1 MPNSGGPARLVRC
14 SSAIGNAS
22 LRRRVNVVASE
33 QPTAGVRR
41 SDAWFHDPD
50 MYGFVRRAFAKSMGY
65 DDQDLARP
73 IIGIAQTQS
82 DLNNCNNNF
91 RELADYVKRGVWQ
104 AGGTPLEFPTIS
116 LGELFM
122 KPTTMLYRNLMA
134 MDTEEMIRCHPLDG
148 VVLLGNC
155 DKTVPA
161 QMMGS
166 ASANIPA
173 LILTG
178 GPHLSGRFRGQS
190 LGACSDCRRF
200 WAEYRAGAMSA
211 ETLGEV
217 EDGINRSDGHC
228 TVMGTAST
236 MAGVAEALGWA
247 LPHTAAI
254 PAVDARRFRLAEA
267 AGRHSVRMVQDT
279 IRPKDIL
286 TPHAFE
292 NAIRVM
298 MALGGSTNAVIH
310 LTAVAGRA
318 GVKLDLD
325 LFDRISRETPFI
337 TNLQPSGQFHMEQL
351 HEAGGVPAVMKELA
365 RGGLLHLDAPTVMG
379 VTLGELLDR
388 VPPLG
393 DSSAT
398 GSGWYGPDRAILP
411 LEHPLD
417 SEGGVAVL
425 RGNLAPDRAVIKQTA
440 MSPNLRKHRGQAV
453 VFGSLADLAAR
464 IDDPALDVNPGSVLV
479 LQNAGPKGAPGMPEA
494 GSLPIPKKLL
504 AAGVRDMVRISDAR
518 MSGTAFGAVVLHV
531 SPEAAVGGPLGLV
544 QTGDWIALDV
554 DARSLILEVGDAE
567 LADRRQSW
575 QPPKTVRQT
584 RGYARLYVEHVN
596 QAHEGAD
603 FDFLVGGD

>member
-1 MPNSGGPARLVRC
+1 MHTPNVHQ
-14 SSAIGNAS
+14 
-22 LRRRVNVVASE
+22 
-33 QPTAGVRR
+33 QPVIHRR

-91 RELADYVKRGVWQ
+91 LELAEHVKRGVWQ

-134 MDTEEMIRCHPLDG
+134 MDTEEMIRAHPLDG

-161 QMMGS
+161 QMMGA
-166 ASANIPA
+166 ASANVPA

-200 WAEYRAGAMSA
+200 WAEYRAGSLS
-211 ETLGEV
+211 EEELCEV

-236 MAGVAEALGWA
+236 MAGIAEALGWA

-254 PAVDARRFRLAEA
+254 PAPDARRLRLAEA
-267 AGRHSVRMVQDT
+267 AGRQSVAMVQSAIKPGDF
-279 IRPKDIL
+279 L
-286 TPHAFE
+286 TPRAFE
-292 NAIRVM
+292 NAIRLI

-310 LTAVAGRA
+310 LTAVAGRR
-318 GVKLDLD
+318 GIPLPLD
-325 LFDRISRETPFI
+325 LFDRISRETPYI

-351 HEAGGVPAVMKELA
+351 HEAGGVPAVLKELA
-365 RGGLLHLDAPTVMG
+365 RGGLLHLDERTVSG
-379 VTLGELLDR
+379 QTLGESLER
-388 VPPLG
+388 VLPLG
-393 DSSAT
+393 ADASSGT
-398 GSGWYGPDRAILP
+398 GWCGAERIIF
-411 LEHPLD
+411 PLD
-417 SEGGVAVL
+417 QPLAADGGIVVL
-425 RGNLAPDRAVIKQTA
+425 RGNLAPLGAVVKQTA
-440 MSPNLRKHRGQAV
+440 VTPHLRKHRGKAL
-453 VFGSLADLAAR
+453 VFTSTSDLAAR
-464 IDDPALDVNPGSVLV
+464 VDDPALEVSPETVLV

-504 AAGVRDMVRISDAR
+504 AAGVRDMLRISDAR

-531 SPEAAVGGPLGLV
+531 APEAAVGGPLGLV
-544 QTGDWIALDV
+544 QTGDWIDV
-554 DARSLILEVGDAE
+554 DLDARRLHLEVADDE
-567 LADRRQSW
+567 LARRRAAW
-575 QPPKTVRQT
+575 QPPAGLRQA
-584 RGYARLYVEHVN
+584 RGYTRLYVDHVL
-596 QAHEGAD
+596 QADEGAD
-603 FDFLVGGD
+603 FDFLTGGD

>member
-1 MPNSGGPARLVRC
+1 
-14 SSAIGNAS
+14 
-22 LRRRVNVVASE
+22 
-33 QPTAGVRR
+33 
-41 SDAWFHDPD
+41 

-91 RELADYVKRGVWQ
+91 DELAEYVKRGVWQ

-122 KPTTMLYRNLMA
+122 RPTTMLYRNLMA
-134 MDTEEMIRCHPLDG
+134 MDTEEMIRAHPLDG

-161 QMMGS
+161 QMMGA
-166 ASANIPA
+166 ASANVPA

-200 WAEYRAGAMSA
+200 WTEYRAGTLSEA
-211 ETLGEV
+211 ELGEV

-236 MAGVAEALGWA
+236 MAAVAEALGWA

-254 PAVDARRFRLAEA
+254 PAPDARRLRLAEV
-267 AGRHSVRMVQDT
+267 AGRQSVAMVRSAIKPGDF
-279 IRPKDIL
+279 L
-286 TPHAFE
+286 TPRSFE
-292 NAIRVM
+292 NAIRLI

-310 LTAVAGRA
+310 LTAVAGRRA
-318 GVKLDLD
+318 IPLSLD
-325 LFDRISRETPFI
+325 LFDRISRETPYI
-337 TNLQPSGQFHMEQL
+337 TNLQPSGEFHMEQL

-365 RGGLLHLDAPTVMG
+365 RGGLLHLDERTITG
-379 VTLGELLDR
+379 QTLGESLER
-388 VPPLG
+388 VLPLG
-393 DSSAT
+393 DSAAT
-398 GSGWYGPDRAILP
+398 GTGWCGTERIIFP
-411 LEHPLD
+411 LEQPLSSD
-417 SEGGVAVL
+417 GGIVVL
-425 RGNLAPDRAVIKQTA
+425 RGNLAPQGAVVKQTA
-440 MSPNLRKHRGQAV
+440 VSSHLKKHRGRAL
-453 VFGSLADLAAR
+453 VFTSTADLAAR
-464 IDDPALDVNPGSVLV
+464 IDDPALDVTPETVLV

-504 AAGVRDMVRISDAR
+504 AAGVRDMLRISDAR

-531 SPEAAVGGPLGLV
+531 APEAAVGGPLGLV
-544 QTGDWIALDV
+544 QTGDWIDV
-554 DARSLILEVGDAE
+554 DLDARRLHLEVDDDE
-567 LADRRQSW
+567 LGRRRTRW
-575 QPPKTVRQT
+575 QPPASLRQT
-584 RGYARLYVEHVN
+584 RGYSRLYVDHVL
-596 QAHEGAD
+596 QADQGAD

>member
-1 MPNSGGPARLVRC
+1 MP
-14 SSAIGNAS
+14 
-22 LRRRVNVVASE
+22 SE
-33 QPTAGVRR
+33 PVTPRR

-91 RELADYVKRGVWQ
+91 RELADFVKRGVWQ

-161 QMMGS
+161 QMMGA
-166 ASANIPA
+166 ASANVPA
-173 LILTG
+173 LVLTG

-200 WAEYRAGAMSA
+200 WAEHRAG
-211 ETLGEV
+211 TLSDEELSEV

-236 MAGVAEALGWA
+236 MAAVAEALGWA

-254 PAVDARRFRLAEA
+254 PAPDARRFRLAEA
-267 AGRHSVRMVQDT
+267 AGRQSVAMVQSAV
-279 IRPKDIL
+279 RPSDFL
-286 TPHAFE
+286 TPRAFE
-292 NAIRVM
+292 NAIRLI

-310 LTAVAGRA
+310 LTAVAGRR
-318 GVKLDLD
+318 GIPLPLD

-351 HEAGGVPAVMKELA
+351 HEAGGVPAVLNELA
-365 RGGLLHLDAPTVMG
+365 RGGLLHLDERTITG
-379 VTLGELLDR
+379 QTLGEVLER
-388 VPPLG
+388 VPRLG
-393 DSSAT
+393 ADAST
-398 GSGWYGPDRAILP
+398 GTGWCGSERVIFP
-411 LEHPLD
+411 LEQPLAPD
-417 SEGGVAVL
+417 GGIVVL
-425 RGNLAPDRAVIKQTA
+425 RGNLAPQGAVVKQTA
-440 MSPNLRKHRGQAV
+440 VSSHLRKHRGKAV
-453 VFGSLADLAAR
+453 VFTSTSDLAAR
-464 IDDPALDVNPGSVLV
+464 IDDPALEVTPESVLV

-494 GSLPIPKKLL
+494 GSLPIPRKLL
-504 AAGVRDMVRISDAR
+504 AAGVRDMLRISDAR

-531 SPEAAVGGPLGLV
+531 APEAAVGGPLGLV
-544 QTGDWIALDV
+544 QTGDWIDMDLE
-554 DARSLILEVGDAE
+554 ARRLHLEVAEDE
-567 LADRRQSW
+567 LARRRMVW
-575 QPPKTVRQT
+575 QPPATLRQA
-584 RGYARLYVEHVN
+584 RGYTRLYVDHVL
-596 QAHEGAD
+596 QADQGAD
-603 FDFLVGGD
+603 FDFLLGGDDA

>member
-1 MPNSGGPARLVRC
+1 
-14 SSAIGNAS
+14 
-22 LRRRVNVVASE
+22 
-33 QPTAGVRR
+33 
-41 SDAWFHDPD
+41 

-122 KPTTMLYRNLMA
+122 RPTTMLYRNLMA
-134 MDTEEMIRCHPLDG
+134 MDTEEMIRAHPLDG

-161 QMMGS
+161 QMMGA
-166 ASANIPA
+166 ASANVPA
-173 LILTG
+173 LLLTG

-200 WAEYRAGAMSA
+200 WAEYRAG
-211 ETLGEV
+211 TLSEEALCEV
-217 EDGINRSDGHC
+217 EDSINRSDGHC

-236 MAGVAEALGWA
+236 MAGIAEALGWA

-254 PAVDARRFRLAEA
+254 PAPDARRMRLAEA
-267 AGRHSVRMVQDT
+267 AGRRSVAMVGSG
-279 IRPKDIL
+279 IRPSDIL
-286 TPHAFE
+286 TPGAFK
-292 NAIRVM
+292 NAIRLM

-310 LTAVAGRA
+310 LTAVAGRC
-318 GVKLDLD
+318 GIQLPLD

-351 HEAGGVPAVMKELA
+351 HEAGGVPAVLKELA
-365 RGGLLHLDAPTVMG
+365 RGGLLHLDERTVTG
-379 VTLGELLDR
+379 QTLREALES

-393 DSSAT
+393 SDAAH
-398 GSGWYGPDRAILP
+398 GSGWCGADRVIFP
-411 LEHPLD
+411 LKQPLAA
-417 SEGGVAVL
+417 EGGIAVL
-425 RGNLAPDRAVIKQTA
+425 RGNLAPSGAVVKQTA
-440 MSPNLRKHRGQAV
+440 VSSHLRKHRGQAV
-453 VFGSLADLAAR
+453 VFTSAADLAAR
-464 IDDPALDVNPGSVLV
+464 IDDPSLVVTPESVLV

-504 AAGVRDMVRISDAR
+504 ATGVRDMLRVSDAR

-531 SPEAAVGGPLGLV
+531 APEAAVGGPLGLV
-544 QTGDWIALDV
+544 QTGDWIEVDV
-554 DARSLILEVGDAE
+554 AARRLHLEVSDE
-567 LADRRQSW
+567 DLARRRSTW
-575 QPPKTVRQT
+575 QPPATLRQA
-584 RGYARLYVEHVN
+584 RGYARLYVDHVL
-596 QAHEGAD
+596 QADQGAD
-603 FDFLVGGD
+603 FDFLLGGDAQAR